1 MSRALLAHLAGRF
14 VTQREDLAT
23 EALLFVLDE
32 SSVARASLLRL
43 LTSAGCSVPTEARFK
58 SQAVGLG
65 GERPDMVGVD
75 VRGHER
81 VLVEAKFWAG
91 LTDNQPVT
99 YLARLE
105 ESGSESG
112 VLVFMA
118 PDTRLEALWP
128 ELSTRIAD
136 SGRTIGER
144 QIPISGVLAA
154 PIGDLH
160 LVLLSWRTVLDHLA
174 EDLAESGEKE
184 LLESL
189 GQLQVLCEWE
199 SGEDKAFLPVQYHE
213 IASTLPARLFQF
225 RGLIDDAVARLFGE
239 GLVDTEG
246 LRSADGTFSSGRY
259 FRLAGVVYCMLE
271 VNLRNWS
278 KVAMTPMWLHVYG
291 KDWKLSAELQ
301 QVFEK
306 AADTGQLESYELPR
320 KGKGMQVPI
329 YIPLGIGR
337 EETLDSIVTD
347 VRKLAAILEEE
358 DLPSV
363 LGI

>member
-65 GERPDMVGVD
+65 GERPDLVGVD

-105 ESGSESG
+105 ESVSESG

-118 PDTRLEALWP
+118 PDTRLEALWS
-128 ELSTRIAD
+128 ELGTRIVD

-144 QIPISGVLAA
+144 EIPISGVLAA
-154 PIGDLH
+154 PIGDLR

-174 EDLAESGEKE
+174 EDLAESGEKG

-213 IASTLPARLFQF
+213 MASTLPVRLFQF
-225 RGLIDDAVARLFGE
+225 RHLIDDTLVRLRGE

-246 LRSADGTFSSGRY
+246 LSTADGTFSSGRY

-278 KVAMTPMWLHVYG
+278 KVAMTPMWLRVYG
-291 KDWKLSAELQ
+291 KDWKLSVELQ

-306 AADTGQLESYELPR
+306 AADTGQLESHELPPQ
-320 KGKGMQVPI
+320 GKAMHVPI
-329 YIPLGIGR
+329 YIPLGMGR

-347 VRKLAAILEEE
+347 VRKLAAILEEA

-363 LGI
+363 LEI

>member
-65 GERPDMVGVD
+65 GERPDLVGLD

-128 ELSTRIAD
+128 ELSTRIVD
-136 SGRTIGER
+136 SGRTIGGRE
-144 QIPISGVLAA
+144 IPISGVLAA

-174 EDLAESGEKE
+174 EDLAESGEKG

-199 SGEDKAFLPVQYHE
+199 SGEHKAFLPVQYHE
-213 IASTLPARLFQF
+213 IASTLPVRLFQF
-225 RGLIDDAVARLFGE
+225 RELIDDTVARLFGE

-246 LRSADGTFSSGRY
+246 LSAADGTFSSGRY

-271 VNLRNWS
+271 VSLRKWS
-278 KVAMTPMWLHVYG
+278 ELAMTPMWLRVYG
-291 KDWKLSAELQ
+291 KGWNVPAELQ

-306 AADTGQLESYELPR
+306 ATDAGRLEFYEYPPQKQALH
-320 KGKGMQVPI
+320 VPI
-329 YIPLGIGR
+329 YIPLGMGR

-347 VRKLAAILEEE
+347 VRKLVAILEEA